1 MSTPPQDNRETI
13 KILQDLQKK
22 DGYISKEQLESVSK
36 EKNIPLSKLYGI
48 VTFYSFFKL
57 DKAAKNIIQVCDGT
71 ACHVRGSEKLM
82 RAVTDT
88 LQIKEGEMSEDGN
101 FSVEVVRCLG
111 MCASAPLIKINDDV
125 HPKVEPEKIKELI
138 DNIH

>member
-1 MSTPPQDNRETI
+1 
-13 KILQDLQKK
+13 
-22 DGYISKEQLESVSK
+22 
-36 EKNIPLSKLYGI
+36 
-48 VTFYSFFKL
+48 
-57 DKAAKNIIQVCDGT
+57 
-71 ACHVRGSEKLM
+71 M